1 MSKKPLI
8 NQGMQLLKDDPQALD
23 LAWSIAFYNHDRSRS
38 FDQYMSAVS
47 FFLSIDIHR
56 GVQCPM
62 SDVLNFT
69 LSDLYDQETLP
80 NFAPLGRRSST
91 DSSITSIST

>member
-1 MSKKPLI
+1 MNIS
-8 NQGMQLLKDDPQALD
+8 QLLIDDPA
-23 LAWSIAFYNHDRSRS
+23 AKHHAAVITAYERNRSVS
-38 FDQYMSAVS
+38 FDQYLSAVS
-47 FFLSIDIHR
+47 FFFSIDIHR

-69 LSDLYDQETLP
+69 LRDLYDQETLP
-80 NFAPLGRRSST
+80 NFARLGERTSV

>member
-1 MSKKPLI
+1 MTTT
-8 NQGMQLLKDDPQALD
+8 QLLIDDPNAKRH
-23 LAWSIAFYNHDRSRS
+23 AARIIAFNGSRQGS
-38 FDQYMSAVS
+38 LSDYLDGVS
-47 FFLSIDIHR
+47 YFFSIDIHR

-80 NFAPLGRRSST
+80 NFARLGERTST
-91 DSSITSIST
+91 GSSITSIST